1 MKFSW
6 SAWAGAAA
14 GALAALLL
22 CVLAFGAAHEQSWF
36 GQSKSARAVLSDVYS
51 NNVTDRVYG
60 EPSSEQG
67 NGPQSPSNRV
77 DELYSPTVTDEQSED
92 STD

>member
-6 SAWAGAAA
+6 SAWAGAAV

-22 CVLAFGAAHEQSWF
+22 CVLAFGAAHGQSWF

-60 EPSSEQG
+60 ELPSERG
-67 NGPQSPSNRV
+67 NGAQSPSNRV
-77 DELYSPTVTDEQSED
+77 DELYSPTITDEKSEESSD
-92 STD
+92 